1 MNLCL
6 ISNFITL
13 FGLQIKDSLTLCCFT
28 ALGYVGGEN
37 MYYEVKS
44 VGEGKGIF
52 FKDIFN
58 KHTRQ
63 SQRLRIILQVM
74 QTIKQRLHSDKVYDI
89 PNGVIVWMSDSFCKV
104 LIHLGTHNDVF
115 VRLVLHGH
123 PAPGK
128 ITLVLT

>member
-1 MNLCL
+1 MFDRFYINENILSLATYCILFYFKMNLCL

-89 PNGVIVWMSDSFCKV
+89 PNGVIV
-104 LIHLGTHNDVF
+104 
-115 VRLVLHGH
+115 
-123 PAPGK
+123 
-128 ITLVLT
+128 